1 MERERLDIL
10 QTAHIG
16 GRISDMTYGNVAGQ
30 FVQMI
35 LAEYLDHEPRALM
48 QMHALFI
55 GTYYSTTLLTAVL
68 KAVQCIIGILGGI
81 LNTVYAK
88 HSAFVM
94 QFFHIIY
101 TYSSILL
108 MARPSTPILQK
119 A

>member
-1 MERERLDIL
+1 MMERERLDIL
-10 QTAHIG
+10 QSAHIG
-16 GRISDMTYGNVAGQ
+16 GRISDMTDGNVTGQ

-35 LAEYLDHEPRALM
+35 LAEYLDHEPRTLM

-55 GTYYSTTLLTAVL
+55 GTYYTTTLLTAVL
-68 KAVQCIIGILGGI
+68 KAVQRIIGILGGI
-81 LNTVYAK
+81 LNAVYAK

-94 QFFHIIY
+94 QLFHIY

>member
-10 QTAHIG
+10 QTANIR

-30 FVQMI
+30 FIQMI
-35 LAEYLDHEPRALM
+35 LAEYLDHEPRTLM
-48 QMHALFI
+48 QMHALVVN
-55 GTYYSTTLLTAVL
+55 TDYSTPLLTAVL
-68 KAVQCIIGILGGI
+68 QAVQCIIGIQSGI

-94 QFFHIIY
+94 QFFHIY

>member
-1 MERERLDIL
+1 MESERLDIL
-10 QTAHIG
+10 QTAHVG
-16 GRISDMTYGNVAGQ
+16 GRISDMTYGNVACK

-35 LAEYLDHEPRALM
+35 LTEYLNHEPRTLM

-94 QFFHIIY
+94 QFFHFY